1 MGMSRSRQQHQA
13 HLKFKN
19 DKFDFD
25 NMLGHRKA
33 FDPSIGE
40 YVSRYYFIIKTTCR
54 SKAIDVRENEMLNR
68 QPEFSGPLAPWE
80 RI

>member
-1 MGMSRSRQQHQA
+1 MTRSRQEHQTY
-13 HLKFKN
+13 LKFKN

-33 FDPSIGE
+33 FDPILGE
-40 YVSRYYFIIKTTCR
+40 YVSRNYFIIKTTSR
-54 SKAIDVRENEMLNR
+54 TKMIDVREKEMLNI
-68 QPEFSGPLAPWE
+68 QPEFSGPLDVWE

>member
-1 MGMSRSRQQHQA
+1 MSRSKQQHQTY
-13 HLKFKN
+13 LKFKH

-33 FDPSIGE
+33 FDASIGE
-40 YVSRYYFIIKTTCR
+40 YVSRNYFIIKTTCR
-54 SKAIDVRENEMLNR
+54 TKMIDVREKEMLNT
-68 QPEFSGPLAPWE
+68 QPEFSGSLAPCE

>member
-1 MGMSRSRQQHQA
+1 MSRSKQQHQTY
-13 HLKFKN
+13 LKFKH

-33 FDPSIGE
+33 FDASIGE
-40 YVSRYYFIIKTTCR
+40 YVSRNYFIIKTTCR
-54 SKAIDVRENEMLNR
+54 TKMIDVREKEMLNR
-68 QPEFSGPLAPWE
+68 QPEFSGTLDVWE